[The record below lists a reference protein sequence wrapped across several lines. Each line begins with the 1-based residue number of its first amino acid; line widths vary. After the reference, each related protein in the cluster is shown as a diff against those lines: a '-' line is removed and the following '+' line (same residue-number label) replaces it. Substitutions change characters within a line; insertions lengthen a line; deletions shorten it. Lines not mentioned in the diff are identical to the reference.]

1 MEVSVRKMSGFHHSV
16 IIEFYCKNLYNFCR
30 LYIWNKRGRKI
41 LRNDYNRKTEDFKNM
56 KYSPELIRQLSDPEY
71 AKEEER
77 YARQARRSAGR
88 RSRSSSAKHSG
99 RRSAKEN
106 RKGSGV

>member
-56 KYSPELIRQLSDPEY
+56 KYIPELIPQGTEY
-71 AKEEER
+71 AGKR
-77 YARQARRSAGR
+77 KARKK
-88 RSRSSSAKHSG
+88 RSRQG
-99 RRSAKEN
+99 
-106 RKGSGV
+106 